1 MTIKDI
7 LSKIPYSAD
16 LYDAI
21 RPVRPKTRYNLSQLQ
36 AHLPVA
42 VQQVTQSLT
51 QHGTRSK
58 GKKIIL
64 FATLHYWV
72 EQAAIIGLALRGMG
86 HDVTIAYLPYG
97 DFSKDINAFDL
108 RRQDLYTHRVLNP
121 LQGLIRC
128 VSLLDVPAAGTLP
141 EELKTAVETASAFDT
156 MYTLQVEDFD
166 RESALYKLRVVRN
179 RQAALA
185 SFRLLT
191 EPRPETV
198 LVPNGLVTE
207 LGIFYQVARHL
218 DLMTV
223 TYEFNDQ
230 REQIWLAQNDIVM
243 RQNTDALWAVKG
255 HIPLTESERE
265 KIAALEDART
275 SAKKY
280 GKGTRFWQDVASV
293 GGEKLRADLG
303 LDNRPIVLLATNVLG
318 DSLTLGRNIFTASMA
333 EWIEKTVQYFA
344 RRPDAQLVIRVHPGE
359 RLMKG
364 PSMVGVIE
372 RAVPER
378 PEHIHVIGPNE
389 KINTYDLMEIASLG
403 LAYTTT
409 VGMEMAMRGVPVIV
423 AGQTHY
429 RGRGFTHDPMT
440 YDEYFGM
447 LEELL
452 PGSLVGRLSGSTENR
467 KTGKQVN
474 RLTEQQVEAAWNYA
488 YRFFF
493 DFPFDFPWRL
503 MHFWKDY
510 EIWPLARVLSD
521 EGRAAFGK
529 AFDYL
534 AGEPVEYIRYQ
545 VFKCQVSGQP
555 CQNLTPDT

>member
-1 MTIKDI
+1 
-7 LSKIPYSAD
+7 L
-16 LYDAI
+16 
-21 RPVRPKTRYNLSQLQ
+21 
-36 AHLPVA
+36 
-42 VQQVTQSLT
+42 
-51 QHGTRSK
+51 
-58 GKKIIL
+58 
-64 FATLHYWV
+64 
-72 EQAAIIGLALRGMG
+72 AA
-86 HDVTIAYLPYG
+86 
-97 DFSKDINAFDL
+97 
-108 RRQDLYTHRVLNP
+108 
-121 LQGLIRC
+121 
-128 VSLLDVPAAGTLP
+128 
-141 EELKTAVETASAFDT
+141 
-156 MYTLQVEDFD
+156 
-166 RESALYKLRVVRN
+166 
-179 RQAALA
+179 
-185 SFRLLT
+185 FRLLT
-191 EPRPETV
+191 ESRPETV

-230 REQIWLAQNDIVM
+230 REQIWLSQNDIVM
-243 RQNTDALWAVKG
+243 RQNTDGLWAAKG
-255 HIPLTESERE
+255 NIPLTQAERE
-265 KIAALEDART
+265 KIAGLEDART

-293 GGEKLRADLG
+293 GGEKLRSSLN
-303 LDNRPIVLLATNVLG
+303 LDERPVVLLATNVLG

-344 RRPDAQLVIRVHPGE
+344 GRPDAQLVVRVHPGE

-372 RAVPER
+372 RAVPHR

-389 KINTYDLMEIASLG
+389 KVNTYDLMEIASLG

-409 VGMEMAMRGVPVIV
+409 VGMEMAMRGVPVIL

-429 RGRGFTHDPMT
+429 RGRGFTHDPTT

-447 LEELL
+447 LDGL
-452 PGSLVGRLSGSTENR
+452 LSGSSA
-467 KTGKQVN
+467 G
-474 RLTEQQVEAAWNYA
+474 RLNEKQVEAAWNYA

-493 DFPFDFPWRL
+493 DFPIDFPWRL

-521 EGRAAFGK
+521 EGRAEFGK

-534 AGEPVEYIRYQ
+534 AG
-545 VFKCQVSGQP
+545 
-555 CQNLTPDT
+555 TPREW

>member
-1 MTIKDI
+1 
-7 LSKIPYSAD
+7 
-16 LYDAI
+16 
-21 RPVRPKTRYNLSQLQ
+21 
-36 AHLPVA
+36 
-42 VQQVTQSLT
+42 
-51 QHGTRSK
+51 
-58 GKKIIL
+58 
-64 FATLHYWV
+64 
-72 EQAAIIGLALRGMG
+72 
-86 HDVTIAYLPYG
+86 
-97 DFSKDINAFDL
+97 
-108 RRQDLYTHRVLNP
+108 
-121 LQGLIRC
+121 
-128 VSLLDVPAAGTLP
+128 
-141 EELKTAVETASAFDT
+141 

-166 RESALYKLRVVRN
+166 RDSDLYRLRVARN

-185 SFRLLT
+185 AIRFLLAPDGVAGD
-191 EPRPETV
+191 ESRPETV

-218 DLMTV
+218 GLTTV

-230 REQIWLAQNDIVM
+230 REQIWLSQNEIVM
-243 RQNTDALWAVKG
+243 RQNTDALWAARG
-255 HIPLTESERE
+255 HVPLTESERE
-265 KIAALEDART
+265 QIAGLEDART

-293 GGEKLRADLG
+293 GGETLRADLG
-303 LDNRPIVLLATNVLG
+303 LDERPVVLLATNVLG

-344 RRPDAQLVIRVHPGE
+344 GRPDVQLVVRIHPGE

-372 RAVPER
+372 RAVPDK

-389 KINTYDLMEIASLG
+389 KVNTYDLMEIASLG

-409 VGMEMAMRGVPVIV
+409 VGMEMAMRSVPVIL
-423 AGQTHY
+423 AGLTHY
-429 RGRGFTHDPMT
+429 RGRGFTHDPIT

-447 LEELL
+447 LDDLL
-452 PGSLVGRLSGSTENR
+452 SSSTEDR
-467 KTGKQVN
+467 KAGKPVN

-493 DFPFDFPWRL
+493 DFPIDFPWRL

-510 EIWPLARVLSD
+510 EIWPLGRVLSD
-521 EGRAAFGK
+521 EGRAEFGK

-534 AGEPVEYIRYQ
+534 AGEPVQ
-545 VFKCQVSGQP
+545 W
-555 CQNLTPDT
+555 